1 MEFRRLG
8 VKLELQLLAYTAT
21 TAMLNLSHVCT
32 PQHWILNPLCKARDG
47 TRILMDPSQ
56 VYYGQ
61 ATMGNLEFW
70 GIFGGMIWITYVY
83 ENNYY
88 LLFPSF

>member
-1 MEFRRLG
+1 M
-8 VKLELQLLAYTAT
+8 AYGGSQARGQIRATAT
-21 TAMLNLSHVCT
+21 GLYCNHSNAKSE